1 MPEALLFD
9 CDGVLADT
17 EEGHRRAFNAAF
29 AIMGLDARW
38 DEHLYADLLKI
49 AGGRERMRYYF
60 NAFGWP
66 DSVADKGAFIEE
78 LHLRKAGAFT
88 TVVTSGDLVLRPGV
102 ARLIDEALAADVT
115 VGICSNG
122 SLHSVS
128 LILDTL
134 LGTERIARFAA
145 IITGDD
151 VSRKKPDPEVYLLA
165 RERLGV
171 DPASCIVIEDNSNGL
186 LAAKAAGMKCIITTT
201 PYTDDDDFTG
211 ADLVVPNLGD
221 PPGDYIDL
229 TRIRRLLA

>member
-29 AIMGLDARW
+29 AVMGLDARW
-38 DEHLYADLLKI
+38 DERLYADLLKI

-66 DSVADKGAFIEE
+66 DGVTDKGAFIEE
-78 LHLRKAGAFT
+78 LHRRKAEAFT

-115 VGICSNG
+115 VAICSNG
-122 SLHSVS
+122 SPHSVS

-134 LGTERIARFAA
+134 LGPERTALFDAV
-145 IITGDD
+145 ITGDD

-171 DPASCIVIEDNSNGL
+171 DPSSCVVIEDNRNGL
-186 LAAKAAGMKCIITTT
+186 LAAKAAGMKCIVTTT
-201 PYTDDDDFTG
+201 PYTADEDFTG
-211 ADLVVPNLGD
+211 ADLVVPDLGE
-221 PPGDYIDL
+221 PPVNHVDL
-229 TRIRRLLA
+229 ARIRRILR